1 MLNKL
6 SGFFGGKKADIASTT
21 TQQATPP
28 VPNTP
33 LEILVPEGAQL
44 HEAPKLAGK
53 TMSFFVAAT
62 QDVNTIEYF
71 VSEGRVGSN
80 NNNLKQF
87 LLMVAGA
94 NQLQN
99 LFSQCASVMYA
110 PKIEGSLGDLA
121 CIQQGNLYSFAVFE
135 RSAPPNIKWEIHR
148 RSRPV
153 QVEPNGPN
161 NSFKPT
167 PNGAA

>member
-1 MLNKL
+1 M
-6 SGFFGGKKADIASTT
+6 
-21 TQQATPP
+21 
-28 VPNTP
+28 
-33 LEILVPEGAQL
+33 
-44 HEAPKLAGK
+44 
-53 TMSFFVAAT
+53 MSFFVAAN
-62 QDVNTIEYF
+62 QDVNTIECF
-71 VSEGRVGSN
+71 ANEGRVSSN
-80 NNNLKQF
+80 NNELKQF

-99 LFSQCASVMYA
+99 LFAQFAAVMYA

-121 CIQQGNLYSFAVFE
+121 CVQQGNLYSFAVFE

-148 RSRPV
+148 RFRPV
-153 QVEPNGPN
+153 QIEPYGPN

>member
-1 MLNKL
+1 MLKKL
-6 SGFFGGKKADIASTT
+6 SELFGGKKAEIAPTPI
-21 TQQATPP
+21 QQAAPP

-44 HEAPKLAGK
+44 HEAPKLARK

-71 VSEGRVGSN
+71 ANDRRVGSN
-80 NNNLKQF
+80 NKDLKQF

-94 NQLQN
+94 DQLQN

-110 PKIEGSLGDLA
+110 PKMEGSIGDLA
-121 CIQQGNLYSFAVFE
+121 CIQQGNLYSFSVFE

-148 RSRPV
+148 RFRSV
-153 QVEPNGPN
+153 QIEPYGPN